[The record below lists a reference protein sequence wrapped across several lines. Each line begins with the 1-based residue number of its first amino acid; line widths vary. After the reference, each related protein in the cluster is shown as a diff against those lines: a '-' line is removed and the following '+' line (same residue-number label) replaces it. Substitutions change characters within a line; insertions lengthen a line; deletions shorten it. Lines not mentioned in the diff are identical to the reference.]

1 MHPTAILLIIGAVVA
16 PLCALAWHP
25 STLRFH
31 EPQQPPLPRVRLT
44 CREIGFD
51 AVLTHP
57 DAAAWAAS
65 EAAILRHDPLC
76 RGIVLLGL
84 SAPQDE
90 VLAGIVAAARKLM
103 ARAA

>member
-1 MHPTAILLIIGAVVA
+1 MHPTAILLILGAVVA

-25 STLRFH
+25 STLRIH

-57 DAAAWAAS
+57 DAADWAAD
-65 EAAILRHDPLC
+65 EIAKRDPNF
-76 RGIVLLGL
+76 LLSWRVEHLTSPTKGL
-84 SAPQDE
+84 PQ
-90 VLAGIVAAARKLM
+90 
-103 ARAA
+103 